1 MKQLKSV
8 KDLDVKGKRVLVRV
22 DYNVPMEKGVVT
34 DDTRVRC
41 SFPTVTHLIQKGAK
55 VILISHLGRPKGRP
69 TPNTAWLR
77 WRNTF
82 PNFKKP
88 VAFAPDCVGPLAEPP

>member
-34 DDTRVRC
+34 DDTRVRG
-41 SFPTVTHLIQKGAK
+41 SLPTLTDLIQKARA
-55 VILISHLGRPKGRP
+55 S
-69 TPNTAWLR
+69 
-77 WRNTF
+77 F
-82 PNFKKP
+82 
-88 VAFAPDCVGPLAEPP
+88 